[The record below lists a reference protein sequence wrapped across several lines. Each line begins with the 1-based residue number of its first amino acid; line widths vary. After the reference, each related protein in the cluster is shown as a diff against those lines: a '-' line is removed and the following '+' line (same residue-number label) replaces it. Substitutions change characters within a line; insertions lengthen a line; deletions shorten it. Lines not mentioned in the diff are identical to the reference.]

1 MTLVKMYTILP
12 LFLLTLT
19 LPTQAERFTV
29 TVRTVSFVSSNM
41 IKPLIFIPNGK
52 DDTVVLSTDDNA
64 GVLLLS
70 DSSNGIDR
78 YVSISPNGKEYADL
92 YLEYNGVTSKQHK
105 IIASNMVNIKI
116 IGTLPKEYSHIKEL
130 NYDIKIVY

>member
-41 IKPLIFIPNGK
+41 IKPLIFIPMVK
-52 DDTVVLSTDDNA
+52 M
-64 GVLLLS
+64 
-70 DSSNGIDR
+70 IQ
-78 YVSISPNGKEYADL
+78 L
-92 YLEYNGVTSKQHK
+92 YYQQMIMLEFYC
-105 IIASNMVNIKI
+105 
-116 IGTLPKEYSHIKEL
+116 
-130 NYDIKIVY
+130 